1 MKVFL
6 YYFLKTR
13 DITIIQIK
21 YYRCQTK
28 GIVQNIPA
36 SHFDPIFIFFLL
48 WNTKCAIKQNIQGRF
63 HISKVDGHKKKV
75 CNKDLG
81 STYQHS
87 LSFWGN
93 KKLISSLIQP
103 CFSFCVSKKKK
114 KIIQGWNF
122 YFWVNDY

>member
-48 WNTKCAIKQNIQGRF
+48 WNTKGAVKQNIQGRF
-63 HISKVDGHKKKV
+63 HISKVDGHEKKK
-75 CNKDLG
+75 
-81 STYQHS
+81 
-87 LSFWGN
+87 F
-93 KKLISSLIQP
+93 LIKISAVHINIHFHFKETRSS
-103 CFSFCVSKKKK
+103 
-114 KIIQGWNF
+114 
-122 YFWVNDY
+122 